1 MQQHMQEMYS
11 CGTNLIGAIKWS
23 CLRHYF
29 SLVQSTSAVE
39 GKVYAHAYATIYQ
52 TSNTYLNFQG
62 YNKFYAW

>member
-39 GKVYAHAYATIYQ
+39 GKVYAHA
-52 TSNTYLNFQG
+52 
-62 YNKFYAW
+62 